1 MNTLIITSAAL
12 AVLTV
17 LVIALCARTKNLTGF
32 ANIAEGTHTDSV
44 TKLTDAA
51 ITTRHL
57 LYKVGSDADHI
68 AVAGAN
74 DVAIGTVADEASAAE
89 EYVAVDLLGKG
100 PTKRMVANAAMTT
113 TGVPVF
119 QAAAGKIALTG
130 QRQVGIL
137 LQTSGADGDVVEVDD
152 RVSTVLD
159 GGVLVTA
166 AKTLT
171 EADSGVTQ
179 FLDLAGGFTVTLPA
193 LKLGLR
199 FPFVVKTAPTTAY
212 IIASATNDNI
222 IGWPSNIGGADSVA
236 DGNAAGDV
244 LNFVA
249 NVALAGDMAEFFCD
263 GTSWHVRAHAKAI
276 NAITITG

>member
-12 AVLTV
+12 AALTV

-74 DVAIGTVADEASAAE
+74 DVAIGTVADEASASE

-171 EADSGVTQ
+171 AADSGVTQ

-199 FPFVVKTAPTTAY
+199 FTFVVKTAPTTAY
-212 IIASATNDNI
+212 IIASATADNI